1 VSTTDSNP
9 AVVSVP
15 TELIALQWCLGRY
28 ARPVVGPR
36 SLREEWEVHADE
48 WAAAARTP
56 GYDTFY
62 WYYNEPSFLA
72 FVPPPRGLTLDVG
85 CGEGRLA
92 RALLGAGHQVLG
104 VDGSVL
110 LARLA
115 TSADPPLPAAHA
127 DASALPVASGAAD
140 LVVSF
145 MVLMDVEDLDAA
157 VAELERVLAPGG
169 SICVA
174 ILHPINTAGM
184 FLPDDRNRTFYLG
197 EYQRSMRHVLH
208 VEREG
213 LGMTFNIEHR
223 PIEAYSQAFERAGLV
238 IAALREPIPTE
249 QAVSKNPELADYRRV
264 SSWLYFLVHRR

>member
-1 VSTTDSNP
+1 VVLREPTLP
-9 AVVSVP
+9 AGR
-15 TELIALQWCLGRY
+15 LGRY
-28 ARPVVGPR
+28 ARFVAGQR
-36 SLREEWEVHADE
+36 SLREEWEDHADE
-48 WAAAARTP
+48 WAVAARTP

-92 RALLGAGHQVLG
+92 RALMGAGHQVLG
-104 VDGSVL
+104 VDGSTT

-115 TSADPPLPAAHA
+115 AGADPPLPVTHA

-157 VAELERVLAPGG
+157 VAELERVLAPDGL
-169 SICVA
+169 ICVA
-174 ILHPINTAGM
+174 ILHPIHSAGI
-184 FLPDDRNRTFYLG
+184 FLPDDPNRTFYLG
-197 EYQRSMRHVLH
+197 EYQRSMRHVLR
-208 VEREG
+208 VEHEG

-223 PIEAYSQAFERAGLV
+223 PIEVYSQALEHAGLV

-249 QAVSKNPELADYRRV
+249 QAVSEHPELANYRRV
-264 SSWLYFLVHRR
+264 STWLYLLLRRE

>member
-1 VSTTDSNP
+1 M
-9 AVVSVP
+9 
-15 TELIALQWCLGRY
+15 LIESPGLAGRLRQY
-28 ARPVVGPR
+28 AACVVGPR

-48 WAAAARTP
+48 WAATARTP

-92 RALLGAGHQVLG
+92 RALVGAGHQVLG
-104 VDGSVL
+104 IDGSAR

-115 TSADPPLPAAHA
+115 AESDPPLAVAHA
-127 DASALPVASGAAD
+127 DATSLPVASGAAD

-145 MVLMDVEDLDAA
+145 MVLMDVEELDAA

-169 SICVA
+169 LICVA
-174 ILHPINTAGM
+174 ILHPINTAGI
-184 FLPDDRNRTFYLG
+184 FLPDDPNRTFYLG
-197 EYQRSMRHVLH
+197 EYQRSMRHVLR

-223 PIEAYSQAFERAGLV
+223 PIEVYSKAFERAGLV
-238 IAALREPIPTE
+238 VVALREPIPTE
-249 QAVSKNPELADYRRV
+249 QAVSEHPELADYRRV
-264 SSWLYFLVHRR
+264 SSWLYLLLRRGY